1 MKWNVFGEPRGML
14 MRQVQWRWTLW
25 AAPWPLLWLPCVQS
39 TAQRLER
46 CPKGGMAAF
55 PLHWDSCLWTFI
67 NTGLISK
74 DTKESKCLAI
84 VPGLLHRAFF
94 VPKNNYNYLDSCK
107 CILFAKGNIE
117 CCTSFNSANTVIL
130 MYSLSG
136 LGNLSCNLLLLL
148 VVIFDS
154 WKNEIRFNFKKFFFI
169 I

>member
-1 MKWNVFGEPRGML
+1 MECLRGAQRHANETGSMEMDTPRQHLG
-14 MRQVQWRWTLW
+14 
-25 AAPWPLLWLPCVQS
+25 PCS
-39 TAQRLER
+39 GCPACRARLER
-46 CPKGGMAAF
+46 CPEGGMGGF
-55 PLHWDSCLWTFI
+55 PLHRDSCLWTFI

-84 VPGLLHRAFF
+84 VPGLLRRAIFIP
-94 VPKNNYNYLDSCK
+94 PKKKKKKNYLDSCK

-117 CCTSFNSANTVIL
+117 CWTCFNSANTVIL